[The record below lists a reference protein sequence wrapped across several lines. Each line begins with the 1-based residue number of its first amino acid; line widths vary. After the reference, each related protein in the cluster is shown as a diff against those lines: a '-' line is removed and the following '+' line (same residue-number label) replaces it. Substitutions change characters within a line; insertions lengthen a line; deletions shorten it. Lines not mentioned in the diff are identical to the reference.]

1 MVRRAPIGHRGRDKL
16 YGESF
21 IKGTE
26 HRAQVQEAANQ
37 VASDTLNG

>member
-21 IKGTE
+21 KGGE
-26 HRAQVQEAANQ
+26 HLARFQEATKQ
-37 VASDTLNG
+37 VASDALND